1 MFTGIVKALSK
12 VENLQKKEG
21 IARLTILLTPELTQ
35 NLEIGA
41 SVAINGVCLTVTK
54 ISGNS
59 VSFDLIQETL
69 DRTNLNL
76 IQIGD
81 RVNVERSAKFG
92 DEIGGHL
99 LSGHVYGT
107 AKITKIENSPNNHII
122 TLQASPS
129 WMKYFF
135 SRGFIALDGIS
146 LTLVDVDPSGTFTV
160 HLIPETLKATT
171 LGFKKAGDSINV
183 EIDSRTQA
191 IVDTLLNLPIQ
202 R

>member
-1 MFTGIVKALSK
+1 MFTGIVKALS
-12 VENLQKKEG
+12 VVTDFQKKQG
-21 IARLTILLTPELTQ
+21 IAHLTLILPSELIE

-41 SVAINGVCLTVTK
+41 SVAVNGACLTVTT
-54 ISGNS
+54 IAADR

-69 DRTNLNL
+69 DCTNLNS

-107 AKITKIENSPNNHII
+107 ATIAHIENFPNNHVVA
-122 TLQASPS
+122 LKVDPR

-135 SRGFIALDGIS
+135 PKGFIALDGIS
-146 LTLVDVDPSGTFTV
+146 LTLVDVNPTGTLTV
-160 HLIPETLKATT
+160 HLIPETLKTTT
-171 LGFKKAGDSINV
+171 LGFKKTGDLINV
-183 EIDSRTQA
+183 EIDSRTQV
-191 IVDTLLNLPIQ
+191 IVDTLTKAKNE